1 MSIVLRIIGG
11 LIIAAV
17 GFLFA
22 WKTDG
27 VLRTFGAVSWAE
39 QHLGS
44 DGGSRL
50 FYKLLGILFIV
61 IGFLMMTG
69 LLGGILI
76 GVLGPLFG
84 AR

>member
-1 MSIVLRIIGG
+1 
-11 LIIAAV
+11 
-17 GFLFA
+17 
-22 WKTDG
+22 
-27 VLRTFGAVSWAE
+27 
-39 QHLGS
+39 
-44 DGGSRL
+44 
-50 FYKLLGILFIV
+50 LGILFIV